1 MKNVEKVKNEFGFDF
16 SACQRISEMSPA
28 AYIKWMYESTEN
40 NGTLVVPDWSEEGVS
55 DTTGWLSCEMQWTEA
70 DRDRAIADVEALID
84 ALTKIAKTYIGLSA
98 EDREKCEDFL
108 SGDLRAVWEKYL
120 RPLNPDVFDR
130 EVIRDLSERV
140 ELIRDREK
148 LERKAGLGTP
158 LTEAEKESLRIVED
172 VTLEPGECEI
182 IDAYNRFVEDRAAER
197 VGKGPFAC
205 SFVITAWRFWRLKTF
220 GAEFMIPYEAMRLA
234 HTMTL
239 HTYAKNFERIEPVN

>member
-16 SACQRISEMSPA
+16 SVCQKMREISPA
-28 AYIKWMYESTEN
+28 AYIAWMFDRTESD
-40 NGTLVVPDWSEEGVS
+40 GTLVVPDWPEDGSRKPDS
-55 DTTGWLSCEMQWTEA
+55 FYFCEMQWTEA
-70 DRDRAIADVEALID
+70 DRDRVIADVEALID
-84 ALTKIAKTYIGLSA
+84 MLSEIAKTYRGLSA
-98 EDREKCEDFL
+98 EDRKKCEDFL
-108 SGDLRAVWEKYL
+108 SRDLRAVWEKYL

-130 EVIRDLSERV
+130 EVILDLSERL
-140 ELIRDREK
+140 ECIREREK

-158 LTEAEKESLRIVED
+158 LTEAEEDSLRIVED
-172 VTLEPGECEI
+172 VTLEPGEREV

-205 SFVITAWRFWRLKTF
+205 PFVIAAWRLWRLMTF

-239 HTYAKNFERIEPVN
+239 HTFAKSADRFEPVN